1 MGISKSDQ
9 SRIRYSLRNMA
20 SSAFAQTFLGIAAF
34 LERSIFISVLN
45 ADYLGL
51 NTLFANVLNV
61 LSIAE
66 LGIGSAIA
74 YALYRPLAEHDDDR
88 IATLMQFFR
97 KAYSVI
103 GLAIMAVGF
112 IVSFFIDSFV
122 TGSELA
128 KSDIQWY
135 FLLYLV
141 SVGVTYF
148 FSYKQILI
156 EADQRRYINQ
166 LVVCFGTMLQY
177 IVQIAVLIATRDFGL
192 YIGVFFVFNIL
203 KNVILSMIADRIF
216 PALRRKGRDIRK
228 LTGESRKDILRN
240 IKAMCFH
247 KFGDVAISSS
257 DSIMISL
264 LVDIRSLGLYANYQ
278 IVINALEGATRVFYS
293 STLASIGNMFATED
307 RDKLYGSFLALNFTN
322 YLLHSFIAALF
333 FAIIQSALQL
343 WLGSAY
349 LLSVPT
355 IFWISLSFFVRG
367 IRRMPTNFHDACGL
381 FWADRY
387 KKIIEAV
394 INIVVSVIC
403 ALYFGI
409 AGIFVGTVMSQ
420 IIGFMIGGRVLY
432 RYAFDKPLSLFI
444 RMYLSEMVATIAAM
458 GLSFAV
464 CFLIDIPNPVL
475 RIIIHAIA
483 SLLVLSAYYFILYRK
498 NPSLKA
504 IKDNAIEYM
513 RTRHRQKSTRA

>member
-156 EADQRRYINQ
+156 DHDSRPHIPRVAQEGQGYTEA
-166 LVVCFGTMLQY
+166 
-177 IVQIAVLIATRDFGL
+177 
-192 YIGVFFVFNIL
+192 
-203 KNVILSMIADRIF
+203 
-216 PALRRKGRDIRK
+216 
-228 LTGESRKDILRN
+228 
-240 IKAMCFH
+240 
-247 KFGDVAISSS
+247 
-257 DSIMISL
+257 
-264 LVDIRSLGLYANYQ
+264 
-278 IVINALEGATRVFYS
+278 
-293 STLASIGNMFATED
+293 
-307 RDKLYGSFLALNFTN
+307 
-322 YLLHSFIAALF
+322 
-333 FAIIQSALQL
+333 
-343 WLGSAY
+343 
-349 LLSVPT
+349 
-355 IFWISLSFFVRG
+355 
-367 IRRMPTNFHDACGL
+367 
-381 FWADRY
+381 
-387 KKIIEAV
+387 
-394 INIVVSVIC
+394 
-403 ALYFGI
+403 
-409 AGIFVGTVMSQ
+409 
-420 IIGFMIGGRVLY
+420 
-432 RYAFDKPLSLFI
+432 
-444 RMYLSEMVATIAAM
+444 
-458 GLSFAV
+458 
-464 CFLIDIPNPVL
+464 
-475 RIIIHAIA
+475 
-483 SLLVLSAYYFILYRK
+483 
-498 NPSLKA
+498 
-504 IKDNAIEYM
+504 
-513 RTRHRQKSTRA
+513 HR